1 MKHFY
6 AIDTLEGNGWADV
19 DGKLDPVPFPPD
31 RYVVQ
36 AIPDEDKEMA
46 SKTTAFELKH
56 FIRGQ
61 DENGH
66 YIIDVSSDEAVS
78 KIKRLAMKVEIK
90 ERDKLLQESDWSE
103 FPSVPMTDERREEWR
118 VYRQALRDLPDQE
131 YEMFDDFRP
140 RRLEFPEKPDR
151 S

>member
-1 MKHFY
+1 MR
-6 AIDTLEGNGWADV
+6 AL
-19 DGKLDPVPFPPD
+19 
-31 RYVVQ
+31 RS
-36 AIPDEDKEMA
+36 KE

-78 KIKRLAMKVEIK
+78 KIKRLAMKVEID
-90 ERDKLLQESDWSE
+90 ERDKLLQETDWTE

-118 VYRQALRDLPDQE
+118 VYRQALRDLPNQE

-140 RRLEFPEKPDR
+140 RRLEFPEKPE
-151 S
+151 